1 MAEERENRAPKKAE
15 EDPSVPKEK
24 KRGKKLFLFL
34 GVFLFLLAGAGS
46 ILFFAPGLLPK
57 GLQPGA
63 EKKPDGEKREGI
75 SKKEQVSIYNMEAFI
90 VNLADQ
96 DSQRYLKIKIDLQRG
111 DSKADEEFEKR
122 IPKLRDAIL
131 SILSARTYKEICD
144 SAGKTNLKGE
154 IKQKGNQ
161 VWSGFKIEAVYF
173 TEFVIQ

>member
-1 MAEERENRAPKKAE
+1 MAEERENPAPKKAE

-24 KRGKKLFLFL
+24 KKRKKLFLFL
-34 GVFLFLLAGAGS
+34 GVFLFLHAGAGFL
-46 ILFFAPGLLPK
+46 LFFAPGLFSK
-57 GLQPGA
+57 GLQPGD
-63 EKKPDGEKREGI
+63 EKKPDGKKREGV
-75 SKKEQVSIYNMEAFI
+75 SKKEQMTIYNMEAFI

-111 DSKADEEFEKR
+111 DSKAGEEFEKR

-131 SILSARTYKEICD
+131 SILSAKTYKEICD
-144 SAGKTNLKGE
+144 STGKTNLKEE

-161 VWSGFKIEAVYF
+161 VWGGFKIEAVYF